1 MPNKKNISSVKEL
14 TDKLSRA
21 KSIYFTDYL
30 GLNVSDVTILRK
42 KFFDSN
48 VEYLVVKNTLLKIAS
63 DQNKIS
69 LGDELFL
76 GSTAIAIS
84 YDEPVLAAKVLKDF
98 LKDIDDSTK
107 LLFADVNSQ
116 SVLKIDNIK
125 KGEALSVLIGPEGDF
140 SPAERESILKVPDVK
155 SFTISKNILRSDTAV
170 ITAISLVNF
179 VYFNS

>member
-1 MPNKKNISSVKEL
+1 MPNKKNISSVKDL

-30 GLNVSDVTILRK
+30 GLNVSDVTSLRK

-69 LGDELFL
+69 LSDDLFS

-84 YDEPVLAAKVLKDF
+84 YDEPVLAAKIIKGF
-98 LKDIDDSTK
+98 LKNHDLPSIKGVLFEGSYLPASEFEKIANLPSKEESLTK
-107 LLFADVNSQ
+107 IIVMFKSPIQNIVNLLNSP
-116 SVLKIDNIK
+116 LIK
-125 KGEALSVLIGPEGDF
+125 
-140 SPAERESILKVPDVK
+140 
-155 SFTISKNILRSDTAV
+155 
-170 ITAISLVNF
+170 LVN
-179 VYFNS
+179 VLSGLKENKN